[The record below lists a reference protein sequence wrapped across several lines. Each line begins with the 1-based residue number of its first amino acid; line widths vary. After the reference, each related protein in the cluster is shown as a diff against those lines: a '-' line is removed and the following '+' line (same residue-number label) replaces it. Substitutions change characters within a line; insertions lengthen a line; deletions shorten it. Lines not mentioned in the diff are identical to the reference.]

1 MKFYKSY
8 IIVIVSL
15 LILSCK
21 DETVCG
27 TYISRAP
34 TTMETIS
41 LMYSRGYY
49 EFLYPDNNA
58 VKLVIEK
65 DSTFL
70 YITKRKE
77 HSGRWKVNGRILT
90 LDYND
95 ASIDDFDLKI
105 RNNKLYNITEA
116 TLCKSKKKMMEIIL
130 LKKE

>member
-1 MKFYKSY
+1 MKFYN
-8 IIVIVSL
+8 IIVSVSL

-49 EFLYPDNNA
+49 DYIYPDNNA

-77 HSGRWKVNGRILT
+77 FPGRWSVKGRTLT

-116 TLCKSKKKMMEIIL
+116 TLCNSNEKMMRLLL